1 MNGVLHR
8 KSHET
13 TPTLSAP
20 TPSTFPLDF
29 AQLLQ
34 ATTANPSRRSKVG
47 RMPAVKEGIGEQGKD
62 RETRKGEEI
71 VDVDSEEGWNWV
83 ETQL

>member
-1 MNGVLHR
+1 
-8 KSHET
+8 
-13 TPTLSAP
+13 
-20 TPSTFPLDF
+20 
-29 AQLLQ
+29 
-34 ATTANPSRRSKVG
+34 
-47 RMPAVKEGIGEQGKD
+47 MPAVKEGIGEQGKD